1 MSLLFSS
8 LRAVPRPHVALSS
21 PLFSFTRARSQLAP
35 RRVRYRKSH
44 KGRVPVPIG
53 GSTKGTTLA
62 FGEYGLRVRGEG
74 MRLTAKQL
82 QSAEVVIK
90 RKLKVI
96 KSSQV
101 WMRVFPDLPVCVK
114 GNETRM
120 GKGKGSFEYWACRV
134 PTGKVVF
141 EVGGGIREE
150 IARDALRLAATKLP
164 VLTDFI
170 SRSAGPK
177 LGALELP
184 AVPPKPITGVS
195 SKIIRKPLQPLS
207 VVDQEPLKVP
217 AGDVSV

>member
-8 LRAVPRPHVALSS
+8 LRVLPRPHIAPVS
-21 PLFSFTRARSQLAP
+21 PLLSFTRARSQLAP
-35 RRVRYRKSH
+35 RRVRYRKAH

-53 GSTKGTTLA
+53 GSIKGTTLA
-62 FGEYGLRVRGEG
+62 FGDYGLRVRGDG

-90 RKLKVI
+90 RKLKVV
-96 KSSQV
+96 KSSQI

-164 VLTDFI
+164 VLTEFI

-184 AVPPKPITGVS
+184 PVAPKPITGVS
-195 SKIIRKPLQPLS
+195 SKIIRKPLERLS
-207 VVDQEPLKVP
+207 VVDQEALKIP
-217 AGDVSV
+217 AEGVTI